1 MIKGTHYQKEVN
13 RIEDLIKNT
22 VKTISALENEIKNA
36 EEETHYDFFG
46 CLIKS
51 KDFIDRT
58 KEDIEFLKY
67 MIKRDKK
74 ELKKTKL
81 LVNSESDILETSYRN
96 KKDLENFIKNLTT
109 EIMFE
114 VGGNTIKIDPWR
126 QNISLSGDIDC
137 PVYLSFEEIE
147 EITDTIKNEKNKT
160 EKIIKKI
167 YELAESD
174 NYTKTF
180 DYYLKEAEND

>member
-1 MIKGTHYQKEVN
+1 
-13 RIEDLIKNT
+13 
-22 VKTISALENEIKNA
+22 LENEIKNA

-74 ELKKTKL
+74 ELEKAKL

-96 KKDLENFIKNLTT
+96 KKDLEDFIKNLTT

-114 VGGNTIKIDPWR
+114 VGENTIKIDPWSEKV
-126 QNISLSGDIDC
+126 SLSGGIDC
-137 PVYLSFEEIE
+137 PVYLSFEEI
-147 EITDTIKNEKNKT
+147 DQIKVRIKKERIKKSKT
-160 EKIIKKI
+160 IKKI
-167 YELAESD
+167 EKLAEKD

-180 DYYLKEAEND
+180 EYYLKETEND